1 VVFQKKLHKRYKFN
15 RKRKIPL
22 IRFVIG
28 LIVVIYIGSLFMG
41 NHSSGSK
48 DSSTRNA
55 ALLPPLSSFPAVP
68 PIADTLLRN
77 TINLQTLIVKP
88 GDTFFGILSKC
99 NIPGDICNQIHKSF
113 ESLGFHKIHPG
124 DSLIVSSQDSGSV
137 ENIQFLSKSGHWFK
151 ASIKDSVLTYE
162 KKPVGITT
170 YLALVNGTLETS
182 LSEAMFEY
190 GVSDIITGKF
200 ADIFAWDINFFLEP
214 RKGDRFQILFE
225 QKYSEGRFYG
235 YGEILAAR
243 YESGSRVFTAFARRD
258 SSGVLHY
265 FDQSGRS
272 LQKQFLKAPLHYS
285 RISSGF
291 THHRKHPVLGI
302 VRPHLGIDYAAPSGT
317 PVLAAADGMVRFA
330 GRNGGFGNLVIL
342 SHGGVYE
349 TYYGHLR
356 SFGSK
361 IRTGA
366 HVSQGTIV
374 GTVGATGL
382 ATGPHLDY
390 RMKHHDSFVNPS
402 TIVLPSQTSLTE
414 SQKSSFSA
422 EMNSYSALMDMRFKG
437 CDGLHVVEIKDEP
450 AKEPVVAEK
459 VLLNTTRTNDGN
471 QSGS

>member
-1 VVFQKKLHKRYKFN
+1 
-15 RKRKIPL
+15 
-22 IRFVIG
+22 
-28 LIVVIYIGSLFMG
+28 MG

-48 DSSTRNA
+48 DPSTQNA
-55 ALLPPLSSFPAVP
+55 ALLPPFSSFPAVP
-68 PIADTLLRN
+68 SIADTLLRN
-77 TINLQTLIVKP
+77 TLHLQTLIVKP
-88 GDTFFGILSKC
+88 GDTFFGILSRC
-99 NIPGDICNQIHKSF
+99 NIPGDICNKIHESF

-124 DSLIVSSQDSGSV
+124 DSLIVSSKDSGNV
-137 ENIQFLSKSGHWFK
+137 ENVQFLSKSGHWFK

-170 YLALVNGTLETS
+170 YLAMVNGTLETS
-182 LSEAMFEY
+182 LSEAMYEY

-243 YESGSRVFTAFARRD
+243 YTSGAKTFTAFARRD
-258 SSGVLHY
+258 SSGGIQY
-265 FDQSGRS
+265 FDENGRS

-291 THHRKHPVLGI
+291 TYHRMHPVLGI

-317 PVLAAADGMVRFA
+317 PVLASADGMVRFA
-330 GRNGGFGNLVIL
+330 GRDGGFGNLVIL

-356 SFGSK
+356 SFGAK

-366 HVSQGTIV
+366 HVSQGMIV
-374 GTVGATGL
+374 GAVGATGL

-390 RMKHHDSFVNPS
+390 RMKHHGEFVNPS
-402 TIVLPSQTSLTE
+402 TIVLPAQTCMTDRE
-414 SQKSSFSA
+414 KSAFSS
-422 EMNSYSALMDMRFKG
+422 EMTSYGALMDMRFQNH
-437 CDGLHVVEIKDEP
+437 DGLHVVEIKDEP
-450 AKEPVVAEK
+450 AKEPVVADK
-459 VLLNTTRTNDGN
+459 IILNSTRANDGSE
-471 QSGS
+471 SGS

>member
-1 VVFQKKLHKRYKFN
+1 MVFQKKLHKRYRFN

-28 LIVVIYIGSLFMG
+28 LSVVVYIGSQFLG
-41 NHSSGSK
+41 NNSPKVKS
-48 DSSTRNA
+48 DSSTQSA
-55 ALLPPLSSFPAVP
+55 TLLPSLNSFPAVP
-68 PIADTLLRN
+68 SIADTLLRN
-77 TINLQTLIVKP
+77 TLRLQTRTVKP
-88 GDTFFGILSKC
+88 GDTFFGILSQC
-99 NIPGDICNQIHKSF
+99 NIPGDICNKIHESF
-113 ESLGFHKIHPG
+113 ASLGFPKIHPG
-124 DSLIVSSQDSGSV
+124 DSLIVSSKDSGNV
-137 ENIQFLSKSGHWFK
+137 ENIQFLSKCGNWFK
-151 ASIKDSVLTYE
+151 ASINDSVITYE

-170 YLALVNGTLETS
+170 YVALINGILETS
-182 LSEAMFEY
+182 LSEAMY
-190 GVSDIITGKF
+190 KHGVSDIITGKF

-243 YESGSRVFTAFARRD
+243 YFSGTKMYTAFARRD
-258 SSGVLHY
+258 SSDVIHY
-265 FDQSGRS
+265 FDQDGRS
-272 LQKQFLKAPLHYS
+272 LQKQFLKAPLRYS

-291 THHRKHPVLGI
+291 SYKRKHPVLGI
-302 VRPHLGIDYAAPSGT
+302 VRPHLGIDYAAASGT
-317 PVLAAADGMVRFA
+317 PVLAAADGFVRFA

-356 SFGSK
+356 SFGAK

-390 RMKHHDSFVNPS
+390 RMKHHDSFVNP
-402 TIVLPSQTSLTE
+402 
-414 SQKSSFSA
+414 
-422 EMNSYSALMDMRFKG
+422 
-437 CDGLHVVEIKDEP
+437 
-450 AKEPVVAEK
+450 
-459 VLLNTTRTNDGN
+459 
-471 QSGS
+471 